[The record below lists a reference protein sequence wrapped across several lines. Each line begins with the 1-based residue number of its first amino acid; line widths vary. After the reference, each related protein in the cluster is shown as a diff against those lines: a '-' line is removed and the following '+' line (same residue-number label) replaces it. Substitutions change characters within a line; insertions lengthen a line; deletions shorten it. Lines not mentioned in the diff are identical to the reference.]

1 MWQWHQVSKTM
12 ESITQNTLFYGDN
25 LNILRDY
32 IPDKSI
38 DLIYLDPPFNSNRNY
53 NVLFKD
59 ESGQDSEAQI
69 TAFEDTWHWDRSAED
84 TYHELVTDAPP
95 QISKMIGALRDFIG
109 ANQMTAYLVMMT
121 ARLIELHRVLK
132 DTGSLYLHCDPT
144 ASHYLK
150 IVLDMVFGKENF
162 RNEIVWR
169 RSHPKGHAFTRFA
182 TSHDVIFAFSKSIN
196 QAKWNPVYQEYN
208 KENIEK
214 QYSLIDENGRRYQLT
229 SLLNP
234 NPDRPNLTYEFK
246 NVTKVW
252 RWTKKRML
260 EADREGRIIV
270 PKGGKGIP
278 RYKRYLDEQ
287 EGIPVD
293 DFWDD
298 IELVSGNES
307 LGYPTQKPL
316 ALLERIIQASSNP
329 GDWILDPFAG
339 CGTTIAAAQK
349 LNRKWIGID
358 ITHLAISL
366 LKYRLRDMQQDVDA
380 VKVGKNYQVIGE
392 PKDLSGAK
400 QLAQD
405 DRYQFQWW
413 ANGLVEAKPLGGES
427 GSRKGKKGADKGI
440 DGIISFIDDNSGK
453 PKQVLVQVKSGQVK
467 SGDIRDLAGTVGR
480 ENATIGVFVT
490 LNEPTKDMR
499 KEAVSA
505 GYYFSEGWN
514 INYPKIQILT
524 VGELLDGAVI
534 NMPPVRATFKKAKQ
548 EKKTGHE
555 ALPLFD

>member
-1 MWQWHQVSKTM
+1 MM
-12 ESITQNTLFYGDN
+12 
-25 LNILRDY
+25 
-32 IPDKSI
+32 
-38 DLIYLDPPFNSNRNY
+38 
-53 NVLFKD
+53 
-59 ESGQDSEAQI
+59 
-69 TAFEDTWHWDRSAED
+69 
-84 TYHELVTDAPP
+84 
-95 QISKMIGALRDFIG
+95 
-109 ANQMTAYLVMMT
+109 AYLVMMT

-480 ENATIGVFVT
+480 ENAAIGVFVT

-534 NMPPVRATFKKAKQ
+534 NMPPVRATFKKARQ

>member
-1 MWQWHQVSKTM
+1 M
-12 ESITQNTLFYGDN
+12 EQITQNTLFYGDN
-25 LNILRDY
+25 LNILREY

-380 VKVGKNYQVIGE
+380 VKVGKNYQVLCE

-480 ENATIGVFVT
+480 ENAAIGVFVT

>member
-1 MWQWHQVSKTM
+1 
-12 ESITQNTLFYGDN
+12 
-25 LNILRDY
+25 
-32 IPDKSI
+32 
-38 DLIYLDPPFNSNRNY
+38 
-53 NVLFKD
+53 
-59 ESGQDSEAQI
+59 
-69 TAFEDTWHWDRSAED
+69 
-84 TYHELVTDAPP
+84 
-95 QISKMIGALRDFIG
+95 
-109 ANQMTAYLVMMT
+109 VMMT

-440 DGIISFIDDNSGK
+440 DG
-453 PKQVLVQVKSGQVK
+453 
-467 SGDIRDLAGTVGR
+467 
-480 ENATIGVFVT
+480 TITAANRNRFWF
-490 LNEPTKDMR
+490 R
-499 KEAVSA
+499 
-505 GYYFSEGWN
+505 
-514 INYPKIQILT
+514 
-524 VGELLDGAVI
+524 
-534 NMPPVRATFKKAKQ
+534 
-548 EKKTGHE
+548 
-555 ALPLFD
+555 

>member
-1 MWQWHQVSKTM
+1 M

-480 ENATIGVFVT
+480 ENAAIGVFVT

>member
-1 MWQWHQVSKTM
+1 M

-25 LNILRDY
+25 LNILREY

-480 ENATIGVFVT
+480 ENAAIGVFVT

-534 NMPPVRATFKKAKQ
+534 NMPPVRATFKKARQ